1 MRTPVRHCRLRP
13 TAIAI
18 TLLAAF
24 GPVHAQT
31 SEAKPADAKPAE
43 AAPAEA
49 TTKSAQASVT
59 VGGAWASGDAAD
71 RAFFGQYNGMRDQ
84 SVFGLLDFDYRRS
97 DSADGTSTG
106 LIGTNL
112 GLQTRELLFYWQ
124 KQGDWKFTADYG
136 ELLRREPY
144 TVNTGLLGAGSQTP
158 QVVHLG
164 NGPGSG
170 AQYDPSTK
178 RKGLGLGFSKW
189 FGPAVEM
196 VASLKSENKG
206 GSRIFGVGMNCPSTV
221 AFSCGATTLTQ
232 TGSAILLLPEPIDS
246 NHTQAELRLNYAG
259 ERLRL
264 TGGYYGSFYNNANAT
279 MAAGIPSSLNNQLG
293 TLLPLAPGL
302 QGILGNPVALPP
314 DNQSQAL
321 DLAGNYTFTPTTRAN
336 FKVAYSQAK
345 QDQGFAG
352 TGLAGT
358 APAGVS
364 SLDGEVNTTLAQ
376 VGLVSR
382 PIARLT
388 LQAEGRYED
397 RNDKT
402 PIAAYNAA
410 GSSTWTNRNYSLERL
425 RGKLQASYQFS
436 GAYVGIAGVDYE
448 SIERAPFTPTS
459 AVAGVSALRQD
470 TDETTWRIELKRRM
484 TENFSGEIRYSSSD
498 RSGSNWLR
506 PTSGGGVTEVTDP
519 STFASTAIFAPTLAD
534 RRRDQLKVQANWQ
547 PSDSLLLVVSAAGG
561 KDDYSMPSQYALRDS
576 KVQLYTIDANYA
588 VSDAWNVN
596 GFASYGT
603 QKLNQARPA
612 GAILAFDNTNT
623 TIGIGT
629 TGRISEQI
637 EVGGSLAYI
646 SDSNAYAQTLDPL
659 ANPSSGALLAAT
671 GGLPDIKFQQTEL
684 RLFGKYALAKNQAL
698 RLDAIYQQTKYND
711 WAYEYGTV
719 PYTYSD
725 NTTVA
730 LDQNQSVVYIGVSYV
745 YSWR

>member
-1 MRTPVRHCRLRP
+1 MRTPVRHRSLRP
-13 TAIAI
+13 TAVAIA
-18 TLLAAF
+18 LLAAF
-24 GPVHAQT
+24 GPAQAQT
-31 SEAKPADAKPAE
+31 GEAKPAE
-43 AAPAEA
+43 ES
-49 TTKSAQASVT
+49 TKSVQASVS
-59 VGGAWASGDAAD
+59 VGAAWASGDSAD

-84 SVFGLLDFDYRRS
+84 SVFGLFDLDYRRA

-106 LIGTNL
+106 LVGTNL
-112 GLQTRELLFYWQ
+112 GLQTRELLFYWG
-124 KQGDWKFTADYG
+124 KQGDWRFTADYG
-136 ELLRREPY
+136 ELLRRDPY
-144 TVNTGLLGAGSQTP
+144 TVNTGLVGAGSQTP
-158 QVVHLG
+158 QVVRLG
-164 NGPGSG
+164 APGAG
-170 AQYDPSTK
+170 AEYDPSTK
-178 RKGLGLGFSKW
+178 RKALGMGFSRW
-189 FGPAVEM
+189 FGETLELQ
-196 VASLKSENKG
+196 ASVRSENKD
-206 GSRIFGVGMNCPSTV
+206 GSRIFGIGMNCPSTV

-259 ERLRL
+259 DRLRL

-279 MAAGIPSSLNNQLG
+279 MAAGIPGSLNNQLG

-302 QGILGNPVALPP
+302 QGILRNPVALPP
-314 DNQSQAL
+314 DNYSQTL
-321 DLAGNYTFTPTTRAN
+321 DLAGNYAFTPTTRAN
-336 FKVAYSQAK
+336 FKVAYSQAR
-345 QDQGFAG
+345 QDQAWSG

-364 SLDGEVNTTLAQ
+364 SLDGQVNTTLAQ
-376 VGLVSR
+376 VGIVSR

-402 PIAAYNAA
+402 PIAYYNAEGA
-410 GSSTWTNRNYSLERL
+410 STWTNRSYSLERL
-425 RGKLQASYQFS
+425 RGKLQATYQFS
-436 GAYVGIAGVDYE
+436 SAYVGIAAVDYD

-459 AVAGVSALRQD
+459 AVGGVSALRQD
-470 TDETTWRIELKRRM
+470 TDETTWRLELKRRM
-484 TENFSGEIRYSSSD
+484 TESFSGEIRFSSSD

-519 STFASTAIFAPTLAD
+519 STFPATAIFAPTLAD
-534 RRRDQLKVQANWQ
+534 RRRDQLKVQGNWQ
-547 PSDSLLLVVSAAGG
+547 PTDALMLVVSAAGG

-576 KVQLYTIDANYA
+576 KMRLFTIDANYA
-588 VSDAWNVN
+588 LSEAWNVN

-603 QKLNQARPA
+603 QKLNQGRPA

-623 TIGIGT
+623 AVGIGA

-637 EVGGSLAYI
+637 EVGGTLAYV
-646 SDSNAYAQTLDPL
+646 SDNNAYAQTLDPL

-684 RLFGKYALAKNQAL
+684 RLYGKYALAKNQSL

-711 WAYEYGTV
+711 WAYEYGSV
-719 PYTYSD
+719 PYAYSD
-725 NTTVA
+725 NTTLT
-730 LDQNQSVVYIGVSYV
+730 LDQNQSVVYLGISYV

>member
-1 MRTPVRHCRLRP
+1 MRTPVRNRCLRP
-13 TAIAI
+13 TVIAI

-31 SEAKPADAKPAE
+31 PEAKPAEAKPAE

-84 SVFGLLDFDYRRS
+84 SVYGLLDFDYRRS

-106 LIGTNL
+106 LVGTNL

-136 ELLRREPY
+136 ELLRRDPY
-144 TVNTGLLGAGSQTP
+144 TVNTGLVGAGSQTP

-196 VASLKSENKG
+196 VASLKSENKD
-206 GSRIFGVGMNCPSTV
+206 GSRIFGIGMNCPSTV

-279 MAAGIPSSLNNQLG
+279 MAAGIPGSLNNQLG
-293 TLLPLAPGL
+293 TLLPLSSGL

-314 DNQSQAL
+314 DNQSQTL
-321 DLAGNYTFTPTTRAN
+321 DLAGNYTFTPSTRAN

-376 VGLVSR
+376 VGLISR

-402 PIAAYNAA
+402 PIAAYNAE

-459 AVAGVSALRQD
+459 AVGGVSALRQD

-576 KVQLYTIDANYA
+576 KLQLYSIDANYA

-684 RLFGKYALAKNQAL
+684 RLYGKYALAKNQAL

>member
-1 MRTPVRHCRLRP
+1 MRTPARQSGLRP
-13 TAIAI
+13 TAIVIA
-18 TLLAAF
+18 LLAAF
-24 GPVHAQT
+24 SPVHAQT
-31 SEAKPADAKPAE
+31 SEAKPAE
-43 AAPAEA
+43 APAEA
-49 TTKSAQASVT
+49 STKSMQASVS
-59 VGGAWASGDAAD
+59 VGGAWASGDSAD

-84 SVFGLLDFDYRRS
+84 SVYGLLDFDYRRA
-97 DSADGTSTG
+97 DSADGSSAG

-112 GLQTRELLFYWQ
+112 GLQTRELIFYWQ
-124 KQGDWKFTADYG
+124 KQGDWQFTADYG
-136 ELLRREPY
+136 ELLRRDLY
-144 TVNTGLLGAGSQTP
+144 TVNTGMIGAGSQTP
-158 QVVHLG
+158 QVVHLP
-164 NGPGSG
+164 NGPGTG
-170 AQYDPSTK
+170 GEYDPSTK

-189 FGPAVEM
+189 FGQEVEL
-196 VASLKSENKG
+196 VASLKSENKD

-264 TGGYYGSFYNNANAT
+264 TGGYYGSFYNNSNAT
-279 MAAGIPSSLNNQLG
+279 MAAGIPGSLNNQLG
-293 TLLPLAPGL
+293 TLLPLSNGL

-314 DNQSQAL
+314 DNQSQTL
-321 DLAGNYTFTPTTRAN
+321 DLAGNYTFTPSTRAN

-345 QDQGFAG
+345 QDQGWAG
-352 TGLAGT
+352 TGLIG

-364 SLDGEVNTTLAQ
+364 NLDGQVNTTLAQ
-376 VGLVSR
+376 VGLISR
-382 PIARLT
+382 PIAKLT

-402 PIAAYNAA
+402 PIAYYNAEGA
-410 GSSTWTNRNYSLERL
+410 STWTNRSYSLERI
-425 RGKLQASYQFS
+425 RGKLQASYQF
-436 GAYVGIAGVDYE
+436 GAAYVGIAAVDYDA
-448 SIERAPFTPTS
+448 IERAPFTPSS

-470 TDETTWRIELKRRM
+470 TDETTWRLELKRRM
-484 TENFSGEIRYSSSD
+484 TENVSGEIRFSSSD

-519 STFASTAIFAPTLAD
+519 STFPATAIFAPTLAD
-534 RRRDQLKVQANWQ
+534 RRRDQLKLQANWQ
-547 PSDSLLLVVSAAGG
+547 PSDALLLVASAAGG
-561 KDDYSMPSQYALRDS
+561 KDDYSMPTQYALQDS
-576 KVQLYTIDANYA
+576 KMSLFTIDANYA
-588 VSDAWNVN
+588 LSDAWNLN

-612 GAILAFDNTNT
+612 GSILAFDNTNLT
-623 TIGIGT
+623 LGLGA

-637 EVGGSLAYI
+637 EVGGTLAYI
-646 SDSNAYAQTLDPL
+646 SDNNEYAQTLDPL

-684 RLFGKYALAKNQAL
+684 RLYGKYALAKNQAL

-711 WAYEYGTV
+711 WAYQYGSM

-725 NTTVA
+725 NTTVT

>member
-1 MRTPVRHCRLRP
+1 MRTPVRNRCLRP
-13 TAIAI
+13 TVIAI

-31 SEAKPADAKPAE
+31 PEAKPAEAKPAE

-84 SVFGLLDFDYRRS
+84 SVYGLLDFDYRRS

-106 LIGTNL
+106 LVGTNL

-136 ELLRREPY
+136 ELLRRDPY
-144 TVNTGLLGAGSQTP
+144 TVNTGLVGAGSQTP

-196 VASLKSENKG
+196 VASLKSENKD
-206 GSRIFGVGMNCPSTV
+206 GSRIFGIGMNCPSTV

-279 MAAGIPSSLNNQLG
+279 MAAGIPGSLNNQLG
-293 TLLPLAPGL
+293 TLLPLSSGL

-314 DNQSQAL
+314 DNQSQTL
-321 DLAGNYTFTPTTRAN
+321 DLAGNYTFTPSTRAN

-376 VGLVSR
+376 VGLISR

-402 PIAAYNAA
+402 PIAAYNAE

-576 KVQLYTIDANYA
+576 KLQLYSIDANYA

-684 RLFGKYALAKNQAL
+684 RLYGKYALAKNQAL

>member
-1 MRTPVRHCRLRP
+1 MRTPLRHCSLRP
-13 TAIAI
+13 TAVAIA
-18 TLLAAF
+18 LLAAF
-24 GPVHAQT
+24 GPAHAQT
-31 SEAKPADAKPAE
+31 PEAKPAE

-49 TTKSAQASVT
+49 STKSMQASVT
-59 VGGAWASGDAAD
+59 VGGAWASGDSAD

-84 SVFGLLDFDYRRS
+84 SAYGLLDFDYRRA

-136 ELLRREPY
+136 ELLRRDPY
-144 TVNTGLLGAGSQTP
+144 TVNTGLVGAGTQTP
-158 QVVHLG
+158 QVAYLP
-164 NGPGSG
+164 NGPGTG
-170 AQYDPSTK
+170 GEYDPSTK

-189 FGPAVEM
+189 FGQEVEL

-206 GSRIFGVGMNCPSTV
+206 GSRISGIGMNCPSSV

-279 MAAGIPSSLNNQLG
+279 MAAGIPGSLNNQLG

-314 DNQSQAL
+314 DNRSQTL

-336 FKVAYSQAK
+336 FKVAYSQAR

-352 TGLAGT
+352 TGLVG

-382 PIARLT
+382 PIAKLT

-402 PIAAYNAA
+402 PIAYYNAEGA
-410 GSSTWTNRNYSLERL
+410 STWTNRNYSLERI
-425 RGKLQASYQFS
+425 RGKLQASYQF
-436 GAYVGIAGVDYE
+436 GAAYVGIAAVDYDA
-448 SIERAPFTPTS
+448 IERAPFTPTS
-459 AVAGVSALRQD
+459 AVGGISALRQD
-470 TDETTWRIELKRRM
+470 TDETTWRLELKRRM
-484 TENFSGEIRYSSSD
+484 TENFSGEIRLSSSD
-498 RSGSNWLR
+498 RNGSNWLR

-519 STFASTAIFAPTLAD
+519 STFPSTAIFAPTLAD

-547 PSDSLLLVVSAAGG
+547 PTDALLLVVSAAGG

-576 KVQLYTIDANYA
+576 KMSLFTIDANYV

-603 QKLNQARPA
+603 QKLNQGRPA

-623 TIGIGT
+623 TIGVGA
-629 TGRISEQI
+629 TGRISEQV
-637 EVGGSLAYI
+637 EVGGSLAYLR
-646 SDSNAYAQTLDPL
+646 DNNEYAQTLDPL

-684 RLFGKYALAKNQAL
+684 RLYGKYALAKNQAL

-711 WAYEYGTV
+711 WAYGYDGV

-725 NTTVA
+725 NTILT
-730 LDQNQSVVYIGVSYV
+730 LDQNQNVVYIGVSYS
-745 YSWR
+745 YAWR

>member
-1 MRTPVRHCRLRP
+1 MKTPVRHCSLRP
-13 TAIAI
+13 TAVAIA
-18 TLLAAF
+18 LLAAF

-31 SEAKPADAKPAE
+31 PEAKPAE

-49 TTKSAQASVT
+49 STKSMQASVT
-59 VGGAWASGDAAD
+59 VGGAWASGDSAD

-84 SVFGLLDFDYRRS
+84 SAYGLLDFDYRRA

-136 ELLRREPY
+136 ELLRRDPY
-144 TVNTGLLGAGSQTP
+144 AVNTGLVGAGTQTP
-158 QVVHLG
+158 QVTYLP
-164 NGPGSG
+164 NGPGTG
-170 AQYDPSTK
+170 GEYDPSTK

-189 FGPAVEM
+189 FGQEVEL

-206 GSRIFGVGMNCPSTV
+206 GSRISGIGMNCPSSV

-232 TGSAILLLPEPIDS
+232 TGSAILMLPEPIDS

-279 MAAGIPSSLNNQLG
+279 TAAGIPGSLNNQLG

-314 DNQSQAL
+314 DNRSQTL

-336 FKVAYSQAK
+336 FKVAYSQAR

-352 TGLAGT
+352 TGLIG

-382 PIARLT
+382 PIAKLT

-402 PIAAYNAA
+402 PIAYYNAEGA
-410 GSSTWTNRNYSLERL
+410 STWTNRNYSLERI

-436 GAYVGIAGVDYE
+436 SAYVGIAAVDYDA
-448 SIERAPFTPTS
+448 IERAPFTPSS
-459 AVAGVSALRQD
+459 AVGGISALRQD
-470 TDETTWRIELKRRM
+470 TDETTWRLELKRRM
-484 TENFSGEIRYSSSD
+484 TENFSGEIRLSSSD
-498 RSGSNWLR
+498 RNGSNWLR

-519 STFASTAIFAPTLAD
+519 STFPSTAIFAPTLAD

-547 PSDSLLLVVSAAGG
+547 PTDALLLVVSAAGG

-576 KVQLYTIDANYA
+576 KMSLFTIDANYV

-603 QKLNQARPA
+603 QKLNQGRPA

-623 TIGIGT
+623 TIGVGA
-629 TGRISEQI
+629 TGRISEQV
-637 EVGGSLAYI
+637 EVGGSLAYLR
-646 SDSNAYAQTLDPL
+646 DNNEYAQTLDPL

-684 RLFGKYALAKNQAL
+684 RLYGKYALAKNQAL

-711 WAYEYGTV
+711 WAYGYDGV

-725 NTTVA
+725 NTILT
-730 LDQNQSVVYIGVSYV
+730 LDQNQNVVYIGVSYS
-745 YSWR
+745 YAWR

>member
-1 MRTPVRHCRLRP
+1 MRTPARQSGLRP
-13 TAIAI
+13 TAIVIA
-18 TLLAAF
+18 LLAAF
-24 GPVHAQT
+24 SPVHAQT
-31 SEAKPADAKPAE
+31 SEAKPAEAKPAE
-43 AAPAEA
+43 APAEA
-49 TTKSAQASVT
+49 STKSMQASVS
-59 VGGAWASGDAAD
+59 VGGAWASGDSAD

-84 SVFGLLDFDYRRS
+84 SVYGLLDFDYRRA
-97 DSADGTSTG
+97 DSADGSSTG

-112 GLQTRELLFYWQ
+112 GLQTRELIFYWQ
-124 KQGDWKFTADYG
+124 KQGDWQFTADYG
-136 ELLRREPY
+136 ELLRRDLY
-144 TVNTGLLGAGSQTP
+144 TVNTGMVGAGSQTP
-158 QVVHLG
+158 QVVHLP
-164 NGPGSG
+164 NGPGTG
-170 AQYDPSTK
+170 GEYDPSTK

-189 FGPAVEM
+189 FGQEVEL
-196 VASLKSENKG
+196 VASLKSENKD

-264 TGGYYGSFYNNANAT
+264 TGGYYGSFYNNSNAT
-279 MAAGIPSSLNNQLG
+279 MAAGIPGSLNNQLG
-293 TLLPLAPGL
+293 TLLPLSNGL
-302 QGILGNPVALPP
+302 QGILGNPVALSP
-314 DNQSQAL
+314 DNQSQTL
-321 DLAGNYTFTPTTRAN
+321 DLAGNYTFTPSTRAN

-345 QDQGFAG
+345 QDQGWAG
-352 TGLAGT
+352 TGLIG

-364 SLDGEVNTTLAQ
+364 NLDGQVNTTLAQ
-376 VGLVSR
+376 VGLISR
-382 PIARLT
+382 PIAKLT

-402 PIAAYNAA
+402 PIAYYNAEGA
-410 GSSTWTNRNYSLERL
+410 STWTNRSYSLERI
-425 RGKLQASYQFS
+425 RGKLQASYQF
-436 GAYVGIAGVDYE
+436 GAAYVGIAAVDYDA
-448 SIERAPFTPTS
+448 IERAPFTPSS

-470 TDETTWRIELKRRM
+470 TDETTWRLELKRRM
-484 TENFSGEIRYSSSD
+484 TENVSGEIRFSSSD

-519 STFASTAIFAPTLAD
+519 STFSATAIFAPTLAD
-534 RRRDQLKVQANWQ
+534 RRRDQLKLQANWQ
-547 PSDSLLLVVSAAGG
+547 PSDALLLVASAAGG
-561 KDDYSMPSQYALRDS
+561 KDDYSMPTQYALQDS
-576 KVQLYTIDANYA
+576 KMSLFTIDANYA
-588 VSDAWNVN
+588 LSDAWNLN

-612 GAILAFDNTNT
+612 GSILAFDNTNLT
-623 TIGIGT
+623 LGLGA

-637 EVGGSLAYI
+637 EVGGTLAYI
-646 SDSNAYAQTLDPL
+646 SDNNEYAQTLDPL

-684 RLFGKYALAKNQAL
+684 RLYGKYALAKNQAL

-711 WAYEYGTV
+711 WAYQYGSV
-719 PYTYSD
+719 PYTFSD
-725 NTTVA
+725 NTTVT

>member
-1 MRTPVRHCRLRP
+1 MRTPARQSGLRP

-18 TLLAAF
+18 ALLAAF
-24 GPVHAQT
+24 SPVHAQT
-31 SEAKPADAKPAE
+31 SEAKPAEAKPAE
-43 AAPAEA
+43 APAEA
-49 TTKSAQASVT
+49 STKSMQASVS
-59 VGGAWASGDAAD
+59 VGGAWASGDSAD

-84 SVFGLLDFDYRRS
+84 SVYGLLDFDYRRA
-97 DSADGTSTG
+97 DSADGSSTG

-112 GLQTRELLFYWQ
+112 GLQTRELIFYWQ
-124 KQGDWKFTADYG
+124 KQGDWQFTADYG
-136 ELLRREPY
+136 ELLRRDPY
-144 TVNTGLLGAGSQTP
+144 TVNTGMIGAGSQTP
-158 QVVHLG
+158 QVVHLP
-164 NGPGSG
+164 NGPGTG
-170 AQYDPSTK
+170 GEYDPSTK

-189 FGPAVEM
+189 FGQEVEL
-196 VASLKSENKG
+196 VASLKSENKD

-264 TGGYYGSFYNNANAT
+264 TGGYYGSFYNNSNAT
-279 MAAGIPSSLNNQLG
+279 MAAGIPGSLNNQLG
-293 TLLPLAPGL
+293 TLLPLSNGL

-314 DNQSQAL
+314 DNQSQTL
-321 DLAGNYTFTPTTRAN
+321 DLAGNYTFTPSTRAN

-345 QDQGFAG
+345 QDQGWAG
-352 TGLAGT
+352 TGLIG

-364 SLDGEVNTTLAQ
+364 NLDGQVNTTLAQ
-376 VGLVSR
+376 VGLISR
-382 PIARLT
+382 PIAKLT

-402 PIAAYNAA
+402 PIAYYNAEGA
-410 GSSTWTNRNYSLERL
+410 STWTNRSYSLERI
-425 RGKLQASYQFS
+425 RGKLQASYQF
-436 GAYVGIAGVDYE
+436 GAAYVGIAAVDYDA
-448 SIERAPFTPTS
+448 IERAPFTPSS

-470 TDETTWRIELKRRM
+470 TDETTWRLELKRRM
-484 TENFSGEIRYSSSD
+484 TENVSGEIRFSSSD

-519 STFASTAIFAPTLAD
+519 STFPATAIFAPTLAD
-534 RRRDQLKVQANWQ
+534 RRRDQLKLQANWQ
-547 PSDSLLLVVSAAGG
+547 PSDALLLVASAAGG
-561 KDDYSMPSQYALRDS
+561 KDDYSMPTQYALQDS
-576 KVQLYTIDANYA
+576 KMSLFTIDANYA
-588 VSDAWNVN
+588 LSDAWNLN

-612 GAILAFDNTNT
+612 GSILAFDNTNLT
-623 TIGIGT
+623 LGLGA

-637 EVGGSLAYI
+637 EVGGTLAYI
-646 SDSNAYAQTLDPL
+646 SDNNEYAQTLDPL

-684 RLFGKYALAKNQAL
+684 RLYGKYALAKNQAL

-711 WAYEYGTV
+711 WAYQYGSM

-725 NTTVA
+725 NTTVT

>member
-1 MRTPVRHCRLRP
+1 MRTPARQSGLRP
-13 TAIAI
+13 TAIVIA
-18 TLLAAF
+18 LLAAF
-24 GPVHAQT
+24 SPVHAQT
-31 SEAKPADAKPAE
+31 SEAKPAEAKPAE
-43 AAPAEA
+43 APAEA
-49 TTKSAQASVT
+49 STKSMQASVS
-59 VGGAWASGDAAD
+59 VGGAWASGDSAD

-84 SVFGLLDFDYRRS
+84 SVYGLLDFDYRRA
-97 DSADGTSTG
+97 DSADGSSTG

-112 GLQTRELLFYWQ
+112 GLQTRELIFYWQ
-124 KQGDWKFTADYG
+124 KQGDWQFTADYG
-136 ELLRREPY
+136 ELLRRDPY
-144 TVNTGLLGAGSQTP
+144 TVNTGMVGAGSQTP
-158 QVVHLG
+158 QVVHLP
-164 NGPGSG
+164 NGPGTG
-170 AQYDPSTK
+170 GEYDPSTK

-189 FGPAVEM
+189 FGQEVEL
-196 VASLKSENKG
+196 VASLKSENKD

-264 TGGYYGSFYNNANAT
+264 TGGYYGSFYNNSNAT
-279 MAAGIPSSLNNQLG
+279 MAAGIPGSLNNQLG
-293 TLLPLAPGL
+293 TLLPLSNGL

-314 DNQSQAL
+314 DNQSQTL
-321 DLAGNYTFTPTTRAN
+321 DLAGNYTFTPSTRAN

-345 QDQGFAG
+345 QDQGWAG
-352 TGLAGT
+352 TGLIG

-364 SLDGEVNTTLAQ
+364 NLDGQVNTTLAQ
-376 VGLVSR
+376 VGLISR
-382 PIARLT
+382 PIAKLT

-402 PIAAYNAA
+402 PIAYYNAEGA
-410 GSSTWTNRNYSLERL
+410 STWTNRSYSLERI
-425 RGKLQASYQFS
+425 RGKLQASYQF
-436 GAYVGIAGVDYE
+436 GAAYVGIAAVDYDA
-448 SIERAPFTPTS
+448 IERAPFTPSS

-470 TDETTWRIELKRRM
+470 TDETTWRLELKRRM
-484 TENFSGEIRYSSSD
+484 TENFSGEIRFTSSD

-519 STFASTAIFAPTLAD
+519 STFSATAIFAPTLAD

-547 PSDSLLLVVSAAGG
+547 PSDALLLVVSAAGG
-561 KDDYSMPSQYALRDS
+561 KDDYSMPTQYALQDS
-576 KVQLYTIDANYA
+576 KMSLFTLDVNYA
-588 VSDAWNVN
+588 LSDAWNLN

-612 GAILAFDNTNT
+612 GSILAFDNTNLT
-623 TIGIGT
+623 LGLGA

-637 EVGGSLAYI
+637 EVGGTLAYI
-646 SDSNAYAQTLDPL
+646 SDNNEYAQTLDPL

-684 RLFGKYALAKNQAL
+684 RLYGKYALAKNQAL

-711 WAYEYGTV
+711 WAYQYGSM

-725 NTTVA
+725 NTTVT

>member
-1 MRTPVRHCRLRP
+1 MRTPARQSGLRP
-13 TAIAI
+13 TAIVIA
-18 TLLAAF
+18 LLAAF
-24 GPVHAQT
+24 SPVHAQT
-31 SEAKPADAKPAE
+31 SEAKPAEAKPAE
-43 AAPAEA
+43 APAEA
-49 TTKSAQASVT
+49 STKSMQASVS
-59 VGGAWASGDAAD
+59 VGGAWASGDSAD

-84 SVFGLLDFDYRRS
+84 SVYGLLDFDYRRAE
-97 DSADGTSTG
+97 SADGSSTG

-112 GLQTRELLFYWQ
+112 GLRTRELLFYWER
-124 KQGDWKFTADYG
+124 QGDWKFTADYG
-136 ELLRREPY
+136 ELLRRDLY
-144 TVNTGLLGAGSQTP
+144 TVNTGMIGAGSQTP
-158 QVVHLG
+158 QVVHLP
-164 NGPGSG
+164 NGPGTG
-170 AQYDPSTK
+170 GEYDPSTK

-189 FGPAVEM
+189 FGQEVEL
-196 VASLKSENKG
+196 VASLKSENKD

-264 TGGYYGSFYNNANAT
+264 TGGYYGSFYNNSNAT
-279 MAAGIPSSLNNQLG
+279 MAAGIPGSLNNQLG
-293 TLLPLAPGL
+293 TLLPLSNGL

-314 DNQSQAL
+314 DNQSQTL
-321 DLAGNYTFTPTTRAN
+321 DLAGNYTFTPSTRAN

-345 QDQGFAG
+345 QDQGWAG
-352 TGLAGT
+352 TGLIG

-364 SLDGEVNTTLAQ
+364 NLDGQVNTTLAQ
-376 VGLVSR
+376 VGLISR
-382 PIARLT
+382 PIAKLT

-402 PIAAYNAA
+402 PIAYYNAEGA
-410 GSSTWTNRNYSLERL
+410 STWTNRSYSLERI
-425 RGKLQASYQFS
+425 RGKLQASYQF
-436 GAYVGIAGVDYE
+436 GAAYVGIAAVDYDA
-448 SIERAPFTPTS
+448 IERAPFTPSS

-470 TDETTWRIELKRRM
+470 TDETTWRLELKRRM
-484 TENFSGEIRYSSSD
+484 TENVSGEIRFSSSD

-519 STFASTAIFAPTLAD
+519 STFPATAIFAPTLAD

-547 PSDSLLLVVSAAGG
+547 PSDALLLVASAAGG
-561 KDDYSMPSQYALRDS
+561 KDDYSMPTQYALQDS
-576 KVQLYTIDANYA
+576 KMSLFTIDANYA
-588 VSDAWNVN
+588 LSDAWNLN

-612 GAILAFDNTNT
+612 GSILAFDNTNLT
-623 TIGIGT
+623 LGLGA

-637 EVGGSLAYI
+637 EVGGTLAYI
-646 SDSNAYAQTLDPL
+646 SDNNEYAQTLDPL

-684 RLFGKYALAKNQAL
+684 RLYGKYALAKNQAL

-711 WAYEYGTV
+711 WAYQYGSV
-719 PYTYSD
+719 PYTFSD
-725 NTTVA
+725 NTTVT

>member
-1 MRTPVRHCRLRP
+1 MRTPARQSGLRP

-18 TLLAAF
+18 ALLAAF
-24 GPVHAQT
+24 SPVHAQT
-31 SEAKPADAKPAE
+31 SEAKPAEAKPAE
-43 AAPAEA
+43 APAEA
-49 TTKSAQASVT
+49 STKSMQASVS
-59 VGGAWASGDAAD
+59 VGGAWASGDSAD

-84 SVFGLLDFDYRRS
+84 SVYGLLDFDYRRAE
-97 DSADGTSTG
+97 SADGSSTG

-112 GLQTRELLFYWQ
+112 GLQTRELIFYWQ
-124 KQGDWKFTADYG
+124 KQGDWQFTADYG
-136 ELLRREPY
+136 ELLRRDLY
-144 TVNTGLLGAGSQTP
+144 TVNTGMIGAGSQTP
-158 QVVHLG
+158 QVVHLP
-164 NGPGSG
+164 NGPGTG
-170 AQYDPSTK
+170 GEYDPSTK

-189 FGPAVEM
+189 FGQEVEL
-196 VASLKSENKG
+196 VASLKSENKD

-264 TGGYYGSFYNNANAT
+264 TGGYYGSFYNNSNAT
-279 MAAGIPSSLNNQLG
+279 MAAGIPGSLNNQLG
-293 TLLPLAPGL
+293 TLLPLSNGL

-314 DNQSQAL
+314 DNQSQTL
-321 DLAGNYTFTPTTRAN
+321 DLAGNYTFTPSTRAN

-345 QDQGFAG
+345 QDQGWAG
-352 TGLAGT
+352 TGLIG

-364 SLDGEVNTTLAQ
+364 NLDGQVNTTLAQ
-376 VGLVSR
+376 VGLISR
-382 PIARLT
+382 PIAKLT

-402 PIAAYNAA
+402 PIAYYNAEGA
-410 GSSTWTNRNYSLERL
+410 STWTNRSYSLERI
-425 RGKLQASYQFS
+425 RGKLQASYQF
-436 GAYVGIAGVDYE
+436 GAAYVGIAAVDYDA
-448 SIERAPFTPTS
+448 IDRATFTPTS
-459 AVAGVSALRQD
+459 AVSGVSALRQD
-470 TDETTWRIELKRRM
+470 TDETTWRLELKRRM
-484 TENFSGEIRYSSSD
+484 TENVSGEIRFSSSD

-519 STFASTAIFAPTLAD
+519 STFPATAIFAPTLAD
-534 RRRDQLKVQANWQ
+534 RRRDQLKLQANWQ
-547 PSDSLLLVVSAAGG
+547 PSDALLLVASAAGG
-561 KDDYSMPSQYALRDS
+561 KDDYSMPTQYALQDS
-576 KVQLYTIDANYA
+576 KMSLFTIDANYA
-588 VSDAWNVN
+588 LSDAWNLN

-612 GAILAFDNTNT
+612 GSILAFDNTNLT
-623 TIGIGT
+623 LGLGA

-637 EVGGSLAYI
+637 EVGGTLAYI
-646 SDSNAYAQTLDPL
+646 SDNNEYAQTLDPL

-684 RLFGKYALAKNQAL
+684 RLYGKYALAKNQAL

-711 WAYEYGTV
+711 WAYQYGSM

-725 NTTVA
+725 NTTVT